1 MKTIYFITHPEVV
14 IDPKVEI
21 DEWHLSETGIE
32 RTKRLSE
39 YDFWPTVQHIF
50 TSTENKAIETGKIL
64 SEKLDIPVR
73 TFPNLHE
80 NDRSATGYLPQK
92 EFDEAVYQFFSRP
105 RESFEGWERAI
116 DAQERIVSAIDLL
129 ADQYPDL
136 ETIAIVG
143 HGGTGTLL
151 RCEFGGLPIDRM
163 HCQKQVGA
171 LMQFD
176 LEHRSVVSDD
186 WEYF

>member
-14 IDPKVEI
+14 IDPETEI
-21 DEWHLSETGIE
+21 DQWNLSEKGIT
-32 RTKRLSE
+32 RTKNLAT
-39 YDFWPTVQHIF
+39 YDFWPSVQHIF
-50 TSTENKAIETGKIL
+50 TSTENKAIETGDIL
-64 SEKLDIPVR
+64 SSTLDIPVR

-80 NDRSATGYLPQK
+80 NDRSATGYLPLK
-92 EFDEAVYQFFSRP
+92 EFNEAVYQFFSCP
-105 RESFEGWERAI
+105 KESFQGWERAI
-116 DAQERIVSAIDLL
+116 DAQRRIVDAVDLL
-129 ADQYPDL
+129 SEQYPDL
-136 ETIAIVG
+136 DTIAIIG

-151 RCEFGGLPIDRM
+151 RCELAGLPIDRK
-163 HCQKQVGA
+163 HCQKEVGA